1 MYSFIPEKTL
11 RLVYK
16 PFYLAKYN
24 LIRDFYKIINYEG
37 YGYTVRLN
45 AFSRAARLQIIHVG
59 LPWGQYEG

>member
-24 LIRDFYKIINYEG
+24 LIRDFYEILNNEG
-37 YGYTVRLN
+37 CGYTVRLN
-45 AFSRAARLQIIHVG
+45 AFSRLARVHVIHVG
-59 LPWGQYEG
+59 LPWGQYDG